1 MELIFLGPGSAY
13 LMSSTMHANCRL
25 NCRVISHRQ
34 LERPKS
40 NNFIVDTVESI
51 FDLKTV
57 QTATP
62 ILCHGQPPLSPIF
75 HVIVEVFPVY
85 HERPRTFREVSD
97 TLYGIMIT
105 HPDYSDKR
113 APEEKEREEQ
123 ADVRFYTSSNYV
135 LTTIQWKRF
144 SWRIVSTFDF
154 WDSGYH

>member
-25 NCRVISHRQ
+25 NCRVIASLKDQRAIQ
-34 LERPKS
+34 LL
-40 NNFIVDTVESI
+40 IESI
-51 FDLKTV
+51 LDLKTV

-154 WDSGYH
+154 